1 MKCSPNPSY
10 TALVSGKK
18 GKQRN
23 IEKNISVNYGQ
34 MLNNTDGETL
44 IVLFRD
50 LKSIQA
56 SMKDNL
62 KVYSLQLKVV
72 QIVD

>member
-18 GKQRN
+18 EKQRN
-23 IEKNISVNYGQ
+23 IEKNISVNSGQ
-34 MLNNTDGETL
+34 MLNKTDGETL

-50 LKSIQA
+50 LKSI
-56 SMKDNL
+56 KDNL

>member
-23 IEKNISVNYGQ
+23 IEKNISVNSGQ
-34 MLNNTDGETL
+34 MLNKTDGETL

-62 KVYSLQLKVV
+62 KVYSLQLKVYKL
-72 QIVD
+72 

>member
-1 MKCSPNPSY
+1 MSPNPSY

-23 IEKNISVNYGQ
+23 IEKNISVNSGQ
-34 MLNNTDGETL
+34 MLNKTDGETL

-56 SMKDNL
+56 SIKHNL

>member
-1 MKCSPNPSY
+1 MSPNPSY

-18 GKQRN
+18 EKQRN
-23 IEKNISVNYGQ
+23 IEKNISVNSGQ
-34 MLNNTDGETL
+34 MLNKTDGETL

-50 LKSIQA
+50 LKSI
-56 SMKDNL
+56 KDNL